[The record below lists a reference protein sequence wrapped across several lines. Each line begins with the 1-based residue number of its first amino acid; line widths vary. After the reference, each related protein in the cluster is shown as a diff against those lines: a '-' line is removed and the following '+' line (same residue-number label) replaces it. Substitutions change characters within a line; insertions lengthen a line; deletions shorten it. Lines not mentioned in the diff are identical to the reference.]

1 MFFSTSLFNVIVQ
14 TNKMLFVKDTQLTLI
29 HIPLRLYS
37 SFLQP
42 ILQLLLPTNIG
53 SENRPSSNGSGSAPQ
68 LQEHVFINVSVTPV
82 ECSIACPREIADSLF
97 APARHAL
104 GSEDDRNSVAMSTD
118 DYCVMQVEG
127 EGLEAGQRVLELTS
141 PLAMAGVSIFFITT
155 YYSDYILVPQRS
167 RAQVVSALE
176 ARGFVFE
183 ASNSSYTSQAYT
195 HRSSPSS
202 SSFEHTLPG
211 TPPPA
216 SISELQTRTFATLKK
231 HSIVPTVDRSIRLV
245 QCSARKDS
253 SRGSSSTSDKLKLGL
268 IRALVS
274 QPKFLSLTLTDEED
288 ASLLLEKQ
296 TIPFFGPEDDSVL
309 LGSSDGA
316 EVHVPII
323 LDLRMLPLESTG
335 IVCGV
340 AGRLVGGTRMGFLD
354 AVEMSYLSTARAGT
368 VMVAEP
374 ELERAL
380 GALRSESGENGVV
393 RGN

>member
-1 MFFSTSLFNVIVQ
+1 MDSLTLLSARIQF
-14 TNKMLFVKDTQLTLI
+14 LDTQLTLI

-53 SENRPSSNGSGSAPQ
+53 SESRPSSNGSGSTHQ

-82 ECSIACPREIADSLF
+82 ECSIACPRAIADSLF
-97 APARHAL
+97 APARDAL
-104 GSEDDRNSVAMSTD
+104 SSENDRNSVVMSTD

-176 ARGFVFE
+176 ARGFAFE

-195 HRSSPSS
+195 HRSTSS
-202 SSFEHTLPG
+202 TSSFEHSLPG

-231 HSIVPTVDRSIRLV
+231 HSIVPTVDRSIRLI

-253 SRGSSSTSDKLKLGL
+253 SRGNSSTSDKLKLGL
-268 IRALVS
+268 VRALVS
-274 QPKFLSLTLTDEED
+274 HPKFLSLALTDEED
-288 ASLLLEKQ
+288 ASLLLEKEM
-296 TIPFFGPEDDSVL
+296 IPFFGPEDDSVL

-335 IVCGV
+335 IICGV
-340 AGRLVGGTRMGFLD
+340 AGRLVGGTSMGFLD

-374 ELERAL
+374 ELDRAL

-393 RGN
+393 RSG

>member
-1 MFFSTSLFNVIVQ
+1 MDSLTLLSARIQF
-14 TNKMLFVKDTQLTLI
+14 LDTQLTLI

-53 SENRPSSNGSGSAPQ
+53 SENRPSSNGSSSASQ

-82 ECSIACPREIADSLF
+82 ECSVACPRDIADSLF
-97 APARHAL
+97 APARDAL
-104 GSEDDRNSVAMSTD
+104 GSEEDRNSVTMSSD

-141 PLAMAGVSIFFITT
+141 PLAMAGISIFFITT

-167 RAQVVSALE
+167 RAQVILALE
-176 ARGFVFE
+176 ARGFAFE

-195 HRSSPSS
+195 HRSNSS
-202 SSFEHTLPG
+202 VSSFEHSLPG

-231 HSIVPTVDRSIRLV
+231 HNIVPTVDRGIRLV
-245 QCSARKDS
+245 QCSARKDT
-253 SRGSSSTSDKLKLGL
+253 SRGSSTSDKLKLGL
-268 IRALVS
+268 VRALVS

-288 ASLLLEKQ
+288 ASLLLEKE
-296 TIPFFGPEDDSVL
+296 TIPYFGPEDDSVL

-323 LDLRMLPLESTG
+323 LDLRTLPLESTG

-340 AGRLVGGTRMGFLD
+340 AGRLVGGTRMGFMD

-380 GALRSESGENGVV
+380 GALRSESGENGVAD
-393 RGN
+393 

>member
-1 MFFSTSLFNVIVQ
+1 
-14 TNKMLFVKDTQLTLI
+14 MLYLKDTQLTLI

-37 SFLQP
+37 NFLQP

-53 SENRPSSNGSGSAPQ
+53 SENRPSSNGSGSVAPQ

-97 APARHAL
+97 APARDAM
-104 GSEDDRNSVAMSTD
+104 GSEDDRTSIAMSND

-141 PLAMAGVSIFFITT
+141 PLAMAGISIFFITT

-167 RAQVVSALE
+167 RAQVISALE
-176 ARGFVFE
+176 ARGFAFE

-195 HRSSPSS
+195 HRSSSS
-202 SSFEHTLPG
+202 NSSFEHSLPG

-216 SISELQTRTFATLKK
+216 SISELQTRTFATLKQ
-231 HSIVPTVDRSIRLV
+231 HSIIPTVDRSIRLV

-268 IRALVS
+268 VRALVS

-288 ASLLLEKQ
+288 ASLLLEKEM
-296 TIPFFGPEDDSVL
+296 IPFFGPEDDSVL

-340 AGRLVGGTRMGFLD
+340 AGRLVGGTKMGFLD
-354 AVEMSYLSTARAGT
+354 AIEMSYLSTARAGT
-368 VMVAEP
+368 VMVAES

-393 RGN
+393 KAD

>member
-1 MFFSTSLFNVIVQ
+1 
-14 TNKMLFVKDTQLTLI
+14 MLYIKDTQLTLI

-37 SFLQP
+37 SFLHP

-53 SENRPSSNGSGSAPQ
+53 SENRPSSNGSGSAPH

-82 ECSIACPREIADSLF
+82 ECSIACPRAIADSLF
-97 APARHAL
+97 VPARDAL
-104 GSEDDRNSVAMSTD
+104 GSEEDRISVSMSTD

-141 PLAMAGVSIFFITT
+141 PLAMAGISIFFITT
-155 YYSDYILVPQRS
+155 YYSDYILVPLRS

-176 ARGFVFE
+176 ARGFAFE

-195 HRSSPSS
+195 HRSSSS
-202 SSFEHTLPG
+202 DSSFDRPLPG

-216 SISELQTRTFATLKK
+216 SISELQNRTFATLKR
-231 HSIVPTVDRSIRLV
+231 HNINPIVDRSIRLV

-253 SRGSSSTSDKLKLGL
+253 SRGSSSISDKLKLGL
-268 IRALVS
+268 VRALVS

-288 ASLLLEKQ
+288 ASLLLEKE

-309 LGSSDGA
+309 LGSSNGA

-380 GALRSESGENGVV
+380 RALRSESGENGVL
-393 RGN
+393 RAD

>member
-1 MFFSTSLFNVIVQ
+1 
-14 TNKMLFVKDTQLTLI
+14 MLYIQDTQLTLI

-42 ILQLLLPTNIG
+42 ILQLLLPTNLG
-53 SENRPSSNGSGSAPQ
+53 SKERPSSNGSGSAPH

-82 ECSIACPREIADSLF
+82 ECSIACPRSIAESLF
-97 APARHAL
+97 APVRDAL
-104 GSEDDRNSVAMSTD
+104 GLEDDRNSVTMSTD

-141 PLAMAGVSIFFITT
+141 PLAMAGISIFFITT

-176 ARGFVFE
+176 IRGFAFE

-195 HRSSPSS
+195 HRSTSSS
-202 SSFEHTLPG
+202 SSFDHPLPG

-216 SISELQTRTFATLKK
+216 SISELQNRTFATLKR
-231 HSIVPTVDRSIRLV
+231 HNIAPTADRTIRLV

-253 SRGSSSTSDKLKLGL
+253 SRGSSLTSDKLKLGL
-268 IRALVS
+268 VRALVS

-288 ASLLLEKQ
+288 ASLLLEKGM
-296 TIPFFGPEDDSVL
+296 IPFFGPEDDSVL
-309 LGSSDGA
+309 LGSSSGA
-316 EVHVPII
+316 EVQVPIV

-340 AGRLVGGTRMGFLD
+340 AGRLVGGTRLGFLD

-380 GALRSESGENGVV
+380 GALRSESGENGVL
-393 RGN
+393 RAN

>member
-1 MFFSTSLFNVIVQ
+1 
-14 TNKMLFVKDTQLTLI
+14 MLYIKDTQLTLI

-37 SFLQP
+37 SFLHP

-53 SENRPSSNGSGSAPQ
+53 SENRPSSNGSGSAPH

-82 ECSIACPREIADSLF
+82 ECSIACPRAIANSLF
-97 APARHAL
+97 VPARDAL
-104 GSEDDRNSVAMSTD
+104 GSEEDRNSVSMSTD

-141 PLAMAGVSIFFITT
+141 PLAMAGISIFFITT
-155 YYSDYILVPQRS
+155 YYSDYILVPLRS

-176 ARGFVFE
+176 ARGFAFE

-195 HRSSPSS
+195 HRSSSS
-202 SSFEHTLPG
+202 DSSFDRPLPG

-216 SISELQTRTFATLKK
+216 SISELQNRTFATLKR
-231 HSIVPTVDRSIRLV
+231 HNINPIVDRSIRLV

-253 SRGSSSTSDKLKLGL
+253 SRGSSSISDKLKLGL
-268 IRALVS
+268 VRALVS

-288 ASLLLEKQ
+288 ASLLLEKE

-309 LGSSDGA
+309 LGSSNGA

-380 GALRSESGENGVV
+380 RALRSESGENGVL
-393 RGN
+393 RAD

>member
-1 MFFSTSLFNVIVQ
+1 
-14 TNKMLFVKDTQLTLI
+14 MLYIKDTQLTLI

-53 SENRPSSNGSGSAPQ
+53 SENRPSSNGSGSAPH

-82 ECSIACPREIADSLF
+82 ECSIACPRNIVDSLF
-97 APARHAL
+97 APARDAL
-104 GSEDDRNSVAMSTD
+104 GSEDDRNSVSMSTD

-141 PLAMAGVSIFFITT
+141 PLAMAGISIFFITT

-167 RAQVVSALE
+167 RAHVVSALE
-176 ARGFVFE
+176 ARGFAFE

-195 HRSSPSS
+195 HRSTSS
-202 SSFEHTLPG
+202 ASSFDHPLPG

-216 SISELQTRTFATLKK
+216 SISELQNRTFATLKK
-231 HSIVPTVDRSIRLV
+231 HSIVPTVDRNIRLV

-268 IRALVS
+268 VRALVS
-274 QPKFLSLTLTDEED
+274 RPKFLSLTLTDEED
-288 ASLLLEKQ
+288 ASLLLEKEL
-296 TIPFFGPEDDSVL
+296 IPFFGPEDDSVL
-309 LGSSDGA
+309 LGSSNGA
-316 EVHVPII
+316 EVQIPII

-380 GALRSESGENGVV
+380 GALRSESGENGVL
-393 RGN
+393 RAH